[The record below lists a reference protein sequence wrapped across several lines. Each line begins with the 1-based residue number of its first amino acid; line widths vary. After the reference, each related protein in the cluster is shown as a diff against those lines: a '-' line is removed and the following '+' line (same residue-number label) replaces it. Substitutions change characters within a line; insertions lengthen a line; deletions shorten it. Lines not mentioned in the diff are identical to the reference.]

1 MGKDVET
8 SRAALRTLLYNK
20 ISFKKIVSVITKLS
34 ILKVAFGLLSE
45 RFGFG
50 FFTKIFIIS
59 MQLEQVPKKNSKV
72 FLSSDCDKFNRRIP
86 EIHQQISDDALLDIH
101 NIQNQIGN
109 MVRNGAKFSK
119 FEVKAEDVLPG
130 AHYSGTCR
138 MGLDKNSSVVDPD
151 LCYHG
156 LKNLYVC
163 DASVIPKIGN
173 ANLTFTIA
181 AFALRLA
188 DYLTIHSD
196 GVK

>member
-1 MGKDVET
+1 
-8 SRAALRTLLYNK
+8 
-20 ISFKKIVSVITKLS
+20 
-34 ILKVAFGLLSE
+34 
-45 RFGFG
+45 
-50 FFTKIFIIS
+50 
-59 MQLEQVPKKNSKV
+59 MQSH
-72 FLSSDCDKFNRRIP
+72 FSHI
-86 EIHQQISDDALLDIH
+86 A
-101 NIQNQIGN
+101 
-109 MVRNGAKFSK
+109 MNGAKFSK

-130 AHYSGTCR
+130 AYYSGTCR
-138 MGLDKNSSVVDPD
+138 MGLDKNFSVVDPD

-173 ANLTFTIA
+173 ANLTFTIV